1 MKHYIL
7 RKKTARL
14 VFIYYI
20 LRLLFFVV
28 APAYNKHRV
37 AEREKPVPFPYR
49 SIVQL

>member
-37 AEREKPVPFPYR
+37 SYAKKADLVRFYR
-49 SIVQL
+49 TL

>member
-37 AEREKPVPFPYR
+37 SYAYGTQDLRHIPY
-49 SIVQL
+49 I

>member
-37 AEREKPVPFPYR
+37 SLFYYFQRLA
-49 SIVQL
+49 II

>member
-37 AEREKPVPFPYR
+37 AEREKPVPFPDR
-49 SIVQL
+49 RIVQL

>member
-37 AEREKPVPFPYR
+37 PLSNGKQDLLYH
-49 SIVQL
+49 I